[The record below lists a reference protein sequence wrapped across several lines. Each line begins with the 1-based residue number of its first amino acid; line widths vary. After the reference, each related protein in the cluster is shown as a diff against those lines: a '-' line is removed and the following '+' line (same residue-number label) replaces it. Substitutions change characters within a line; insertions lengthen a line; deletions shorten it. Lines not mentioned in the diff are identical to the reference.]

1 MFRNALMPNIKRQP
15 RLSPGNPSYELSTDD
30 LSPAAWRGDGRLDV
44 TPERSSVSAVQEA
57 KPNIREIFILPFSQS
72 GARGGF
78 KKLVTLC
85 FVRGSA
91 RREELDAVLISKSRQ
106 G

>member
-15 RLSPGNPSYELSTDD
+15 RVSPGNPSYELSTDD

-44 TPERSSVSAVQEA
+44 TPEWSSVSAVQEA

-72 GARGGF
+72 GRTVGGF
-78 KKLVTLC
+78 
-85 FVRGSA
+85 
-91 RREELDAVLISKSRQ
+91 
-106 G
+106 